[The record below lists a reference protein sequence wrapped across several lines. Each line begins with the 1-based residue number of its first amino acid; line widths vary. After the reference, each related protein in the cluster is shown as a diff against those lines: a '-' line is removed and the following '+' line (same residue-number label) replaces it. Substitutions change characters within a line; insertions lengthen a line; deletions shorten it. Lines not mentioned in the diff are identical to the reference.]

1 MKTIFLCFWEW
12 PFYTV
17 MTVLDRAGIKLT
29 TPVSAVRLP
38 TDCTTGPCVQFFAY
52 KWNYITFNCPS
63 LPSQQHLGHFQLLGR
78 SSLIIPS
85 LSKFS
90 CFFFKQLG
98 WSISQQIPHSMR
110 LDTDSPASFL
120 TCWSSLQ
127 IIQTAELARQ
137 GCKKINLLLS
147 LCGKIPDCSNLT
159 LSCYFFFFFFFFV
172 INMPSVYYIQMHI
185 TMLLP
190 WKQTL

>member
-1 MKTIFLCFWEW
+1 MQNAPILQYFWPSLSDNRSWKPFFRCFWEW
-12 PFYTV
+12 PNYIG
-17 MTVLDRAGIKLT
+17 MTVLDQAGIKLRI
-29 TPVSAVRLP
+29 PGSAVWLA
-38 TDCTTGPCVQFFAY
+38 TDYSMGPGIQFFAY

-110 LDTDSPASFL
+110 LDTDSPASFF

-147 LCGKIPDCSNLT
+147 FCDKIP
-159 LSCYFFFFFFFFV
+159 V
-172 INMPSVYYIQMHI
+172 
-185 TMLLP
+185 
-190 WKQTL
+190 QT